1 MNYALASLSLPL
13 IAALL
18 TLLLQRR
25 GTMAWLFPAMIL
37 LATGASLLCAA
48 LALNRGA
55 LDVGAPNGSDAFLNL
70 GGWDSPLA
78 IRFRL
83 TPLKALLLSFVALIH
98 LLVGLYA
105 WRAKPRISR
114 DYWPLSALLHTSLA
128 ALILSADIF
137 NIYVSL
143 ELLSLS
149 AVALVC
155 LSGPRAYTPALKYL
169 LLSLGAS
176 LCYLM
181 GVAVMYG
188 HYGVLDMMVLAE
200 VMEGDRTT
208 RYALLLMTVGLM
220 LKGALWPLHLW
231 LPEAHTYA
239 PTPVSALLSGLVV
252 KGPLFVL
259 WQLWDNLAPEMLARE
274 MGPLFAA
281 AGVIALVSG
290 GWSAFRAP
298 FIKTLVAYSTVA
310 QLGYALMGLGL
321 LLFLQQR
328 IYAVALWLF
337 VLAHGL
343 AKVSMFLAA
352 GEMQTL
358 LGSKR
363 VTAMRGATQTVPIS
377 MSAFAIAG
385 VSLIGIPPTGG
396 FLAKWVLLEPLF
408 SRAGHW
414 PWAFGVLLGTFVSAA
429 YVFRAIGFGF
439 HQAAI
444 NREPRDADR
453 VSQLL
458 ALLPALLVWLMAFA
472 GVDLIGWL
480 SGVTQI

>member
-1 MNYALASLSLPL
+1 MNYALASLAIPFTV
-13 IAALL
+13 ALL

-25 GTMAWLFPAMIL
+25 SEANPIVPAITV
-37 LATGASLLCAA
+37 LATAVSLVFAG
-48 LALNRGA
+48 LALETQAVSGA
-55 LDVGAPNGSDAFLNL
+55 VSHLNV

-78 IRFRL
+78 IRLRL
-83 TPLKALLLSFVALIH
+83 TPLKALLLGFVALIH
-98 LLVGLYA
+98 LLTGLYA
-105 WRAKPRISR
+105 WRAKPKIAR

-137 NIYVSL
+137 NLYVTL

-155 LSGPRAYTPALKYL
+155 LSGPKAYTPALYYL

-181 GVAVMYG
+181 GVAVIYG
-188 HYGVLDMMVLAE
+188 QYGVLDMTVLAGI
-200 VMEGDRTT
+200 MEADHST
-208 RYALLLMTVGLM
+208 RFALLLMTAGLM

-252 KGPLFVL
+252 KGPLFIL
-259 WQLWDNLAPEMLARE
+259 WQLWNNLAPEALARE

-281 AGVIALVSG
+281 GGVVALVSG

-321 LLFLQQR
+321 LLFLQER

-363 VTAMRGATQTVPIS
+363 VTAMRGATQTIPIT

-385 VSLIGIPPTGG
+385 ISLIGMPPTGG
-396 FLAKWVLLEPLF
+396 FLAKWSLLEPLF
-408 SRAGHW
+408 TQANHW
-414 PWAFGVLLGTFVSAA
+414 PWASGVLLGTFVSAA
-429 YVFRAIGFGF
+429 YVFRAIALGFY
-439 HQAAI
+439 QAPMS
-444 NREPRDADR
+444 REPRHFDR
-453 VSQLL
+453 VSQWL
-458 ALLPALLVWLMAFA
+458 ALLPALLVGLMAFA
-472 GVDLIGWL
+472 GQDLIAWMA
-480 SGVTQI
+480 GVTQT

>member
-1 MNYALASLSLPL
+1 MNHALASLAIPFT
-13 IAALL
+13 AALL
-18 TLLLQRR
+18 ALLSQRR
-25 GTMAWLFPAMIL
+25 SDIAPAL
-37 LATGASLLCAA
+37 VVLSTLASLVFAGMA
-48 LALNRGA
+48 LETRA
-55 LDVGAPNGSDAFLNL
+55 LDGSISYLNL

-105 WRAKPRISR
+105 WRAKPRISV

-137 NIYVSL
+137 NIYVTL

-155 LSGPRAYTPALKYL
+155 LSGPKAYTPALHYL

-181 GVAVMYG
+181 GVALIYG
-188 HYGVLDMMVLAE
+188 QYGVLDMAVLAGMLE
-200 VMEGDRTT
+200 ADHNT
-208 RYALLLMTVGLM
+208 RFALLLMSAGLM

-252 KGPLFVL
+252 KGPLFIL
-259 WQLWDNLAPEMLARE
+259 WQLWNNLAPESLARE

-281 AGVIALVSG
+281 GGVIALVSG

-343 AKVSMFLAA
+343 AKVSMFLSA
-352 GEMQTL
+352 GEMQTV

-363 VTAMRGATQTVPIS
+363 VTAMRGATQTVPIT

-385 VSLIGIPPTGG
+385 ISLIGMPPTGG
-396 FLAKWVLLEPLF
+396 FLAKWTLLEPLF
-408 SRAGHW
+408 TQANHW
-414 PWAFGVLLGTFVSAA
+414 PWASGVLLGTFVSAA
-429 YVFRAIGFGF
+429 YVFRAIAFGF
-439 HQAAI
+439 YQAPM
-444 NREPRDADR
+444 NREPRHFDR
-453 VSQLL
+453 VAQWL
-458 ALLPALLVWLMAFA
+458 ALLPALLVGLMAFA
-472 GVDLIGWL
+472 GEDLIAWL
-480 SGVTQI
+480 AGVTQT